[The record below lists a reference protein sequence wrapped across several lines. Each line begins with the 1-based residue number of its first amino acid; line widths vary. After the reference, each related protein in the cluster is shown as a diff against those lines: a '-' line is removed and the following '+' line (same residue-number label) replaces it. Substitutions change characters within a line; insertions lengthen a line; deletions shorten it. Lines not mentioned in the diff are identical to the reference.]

1 MGLIGAAPGRR
12 RQRPGGPG
20 RSPGGPGYGRRPPRA
35 DEAEMQLTLPWLF
48 ATMIASSVGFGVFTY
63 GRKQLRVPQL
73 VVGLVL
79 MILPGFLG
87 TGWVWATLALALG
100 ALWIG
105 TRAGL

>member
-1 MGLIGAAPGRR
+1 MIGAAPGGR
-12 RQRPGGPG
+12 RQRLRGPG
-20 RSPGGPGYGRRPPRA
+20 LLPGRPGYGRRPSPA
-35 DEAEMQLTLPWLF
+35 DEPDVQMTLPWLF

-87 TGWVWATLALALG
+87 TGWVWATLALAMG